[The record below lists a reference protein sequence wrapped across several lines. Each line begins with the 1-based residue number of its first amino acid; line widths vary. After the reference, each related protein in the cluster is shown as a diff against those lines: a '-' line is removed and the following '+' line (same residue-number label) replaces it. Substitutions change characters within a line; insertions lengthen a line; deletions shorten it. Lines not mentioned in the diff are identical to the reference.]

1 MNIKVSKKAKKQ
13 ILKKKQNKTKKKMQH
28 IFPSNFF

>member
-1 MNIKVSKKAKKQ
+1 MNIKVRKQ
-13 ILKKKQNKTKKKMQH
+13 KNKFLKKKQNKTKKKMQH